1 MQAYDSGPD
10 RPHFRILSCS
20 VQAGEYDMA
29 DRHGLVNPIFNSV
42 SRSASAM
49 RGLWHVSLSAL
60 RALTGRGIAPA
71 PAVEAAPAKAYLM
84 ALVNGWAPPDL
95 RITGTHA
102 GMRGPLSSLA

>member
-10 RPHFRILSCS
+10 RPHFPDSRHCS

-49 RGLWHVSLSAL
+49 RGLWRACRSVLSAP
-60 RALTGRGIAPA
+60 LTGRG
-71 PAVEAAPAKAYLM
+71 AAPA
-84 ALVNGWAPPDL
+84 L
-95 RITGTHA
+95 RGGSRSGSKLISDG
-102 GMRGPLSSLA
+102 SS